1 MMPSRSLRQPVAGFS
16 RLLRAG
22 VADDVPVHNG
32 DSRRAEALVGVA
44 EARPRGEISEMLSRL
59 GFAVSAEADGFRLIE
74 RIADAILG
82 KAVERPALIIA
93 DALLPGCTGLSL
105 LGGLRDLGWQ
115 TPVILLSPRSPDAA
129 RWQAW
134 SSGVSG
140 VFTAP
145 YDMDELHSFVLSLLN
160 HGGDDEQRIAS

>member
-1 MMPSRSLRQPVAGFS
+1 MMPTPSLRQPVAEFS
-16 RLLRAG
+16 RLLTAG
-22 VADDVPVHNG
+22 AADDVPVRDG

-44 EARPRGEISEMLSRL
+44 EARPRREIGAMLSRL
-59 GFAVSAEADGFRLIE
+59 GFTVSSEADGFRLIE

-82 KAVERPALIIA
+82 KPVERPALIIA
-93 DALLPGCTGLSL
+93 DAVLPGCTGLSL
-105 LGGLRDLGWQ
+105 LGGLRELGWQ
-115 TPVILLSPRSPDAA
+115 TPVILLGPRSPDAA
-129 RWQAW
+129 RRQAW

-145 YDMDELHSFVLSLLN
+145 YDMHELHAFVLSLLH